1 MFESRGHSSAA
12 HMQNDTAQQREKSGH
27 DDQQSTEDMWE
38 NSDRE
43 K

>member
-1 MFESRGHSSAA
+1 MFETRGHSSVV
-12 HMQNDTAQQREKSGH
+12 HMQNYTAQQRADSDHEH
-27 DDQQSTEDMWE
+27 EQSTEDMWE